1 MSAYRDLGHRLLL
14 EAAQAEDPAKAER
27 LKRRALEFLLLAD
40 EIDGPEPTITNEQI
54 SPVVQQQQQPQPQGD
69 DDKD

>member
-1 MSAYRDLGHRLLL
+1 LNILTGN
-14 EAAQAEDPAKAER
+14 PAKAER

-40 EIDGPEPTITNEQI
+40 EIDGPEPTITSEQI
-54 SPVVQQQQQPQPQGD
+54 SPVQQQQQPQPQGD